1 MTQEVYL
8 PSPEAT
14 SPSEALP
21 VCLPCPHSLSG
32 PGAPE
37 AIQGSRGPSPLDMPH
52 APQDRATEEREKG
65 MGWCLPPRV
74 APHCAQREVLWAHA
88 PPQSALCMELG
99 SREESEAPAWPCHS
113 AHYPS
118 WRPGALPLRPDPRLG
133 AGGRGQGFSLAFG
146 LCVEPPRPPGQ
157 ARGGDG
163 GRTPPEA
170 RLRRQGQGLV
180 REVQSPRWPLEPGRR
195 ALRGGAGALDL
206 TSSP

>member
-99 SREESEAPAWPCHS
+99 SQEERGTCLALSLSPLPFLEARGSPS
-113 AHYPS
+113 AAGSQAGGGGQRAGVFTGLRPLCRAS
-118 WRPGALPLRPDPRLG
+118 QATWAGPRRGRGAGPRQRPGSGDKGKVLSGRSRVPAGLWNL
-133 AGGRGQGFSLAFG
+133 AGGLSA
-146 LCVEPPRPPGQ
+146 E
-157 ARGGDG
+157 
-163 GRTPPEA
+163 GRAP
-170 RLRRQGQGLV
+170 
-180 REVQSPRWPLEPGRR
+180 SI
-195 ALRGGAGALDL
+195 
-206 TSSP
+206 

>member
-99 SREESEAPAWPCHS
+99 SQEERGTCLALSLSPLPFLEARGS
-113 AHYPS
+113 PS
-118 WRPGALPLRPDPRLG
+118 LRPDPRQG

-163 GRTPPEA
+163 GPDPARGPAPETRA
-170 RLRRQGQGLV
+170 RSWPGGPESPLAFGTWQEG
-180 REVQSPRWPLEPGRR
+180 SPR
-195 ALRGGAGALDL
+195 RGGRPRFD
-206 TSSP
+206 